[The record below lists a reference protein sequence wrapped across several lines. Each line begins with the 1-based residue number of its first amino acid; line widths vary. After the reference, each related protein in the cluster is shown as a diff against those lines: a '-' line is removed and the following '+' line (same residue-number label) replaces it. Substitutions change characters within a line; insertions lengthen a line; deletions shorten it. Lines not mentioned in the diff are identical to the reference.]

1 MMITQ
6 GTAAAAAPAPPAD
19 SRVAAVPRHWQ
30 RAQCLCRAAREC
42 ARASRRD
49 DAAGAGAGGGGV
61 SRCPPRRRDSRTD
74 ALKALYTHRDARAN
88 LSFWAKKFYS
98 FVGYQDLSSLT
109 HDIF

>member
-42 ARASRRD
+42 ARASRR
-49 DAAGAGAGGGGV
+49 AATTPAAACVRRGGATRALT
-61 SRCPPRRRDSRTD
+61 R
-74 ALKALYTHRDARAN
+74 ALKALYTHRDARAH

-98 FVGYQDLSSLT
+98 FVGYQDLSSFT